1 MTDPTPFNRL
11 LGERVRRLVER
22 DGRSMEAISL
32 AAGMGP
38 HTVSRIVTGHAVKVE
53 TLLAIMYEVKA
64 TGEDLS
70 AVYAD
75 FEKCREEDAELIQ
88 ISHESKW
95 RFLAP

>member
-11 LGERVRRLVER
+11 LGERVRRLVEK

-38 HTVSRIVTGHAVKVE
+38 HTVSRIVRGQAVKVE
-53 TLLAIMYEVKA
+53 TLFTILLEVKA

-70 AVYAD
+70 AAYAD
-75 FEKCREEDAELIQ
+75 FVEYRKERADG
-88 ISHESKW
+88 
-95 RFLAP
+95 

>member
-11 LGERVRRLVER
+11 LGERVRRLVEK

-38 HTVSRIVTGHAVKVE
+38 HTVGRIVRGHAVKVD
-53 TLLAIMYEVKA
+53 TLFTILLEVKA
-64 TGEDLS
+64 TGEVLS

-75 FEKCREEDAELIQ
+75 FVEFRKERA
-88 ISHESKW
+88 HG
-95 RFLAP
+95 